1 MSRSS
6 SVSSSSI
13 CSRSVFG
20 APADMAAPLVW
31 LKFRVLTGIFLM
43 SVRPRSGH
51 DRAMTE
57 PNINPG
63 KRLSRTREG
72 RVVAGVCGGIAAYF
86 GIDPTLV
93 RLAFAVFTI
102 FGGAGV
108 LIYLIAW
115 IVIPEEGGDGSSI
128 AESFVSKRRS

>member
-1 MSRSS
+1 
-6 SVSSSSI
+6 
-13 CSRSVFG
+13 
-20 APADMAAPLVW
+20 
-31 LKFRVLTGIFLM
+31 
-43 SVRPRSGH
+43 
-51 DRAMTE
+51 MTE
-57 PNINPG
+57 PNINLSQ
-63 KRLSRTREG
+63 RLSRTREG

>member
-1 MSRSS
+1 
-6 SVSSSSI
+6 
-13 CSRSVFG
+13 
-20 APADMAAPLVW
+20 
-31 LKFRVLTGIFLM
+31 
-43 SVRPRSGH
+43 
-51 DRAMTE
+51 MTE

-63 KRLSRTREG
+63 KRLYRTREG
-72 RVVAGVCGGIAAYF
+72 RVVAGVCTGIAAYF

-93 RLAFAVFTI
+93 RLAFALLTI
-102 FGGAGV
+102 FGGAGI